1 MFRRGI
7 LKLFVFI
14 MASFIVLCGGSCSII
29 WYLETPRS
37 VPNPPEGAVQDNY
50 YQSSGSGGSNDFY
63 HYTVLQP
70 IAQVEVYY
78 GAQMKRFCTHDQF
91 QFVDR
96 DGHRE
101 ASCAIPAR
109 FIYEQ
114 QFYVELERVSENE
127 TKIFAWNSWAS
138 E

>member
-1 MFRRGI
+1 
-7 LKLFVFI
+7 
-14 MASFIVLCGGSCSII
+14 
-29 WYLETPRS
+29 
-37 VPNPPEGAVQDNY
+37 
-50 YQSSGSGGSNDFY
+50 
-63 HYTVLQP
+63 
-70 IAQVEVYY
+70 
-78 GAQMKRFCTHDQF
+78 MKRFCTHDQF

-109 FIYEQ
+109 FTYEQ

-127 TKIFAWNSWAS
+127 TRIFAWNSWAS